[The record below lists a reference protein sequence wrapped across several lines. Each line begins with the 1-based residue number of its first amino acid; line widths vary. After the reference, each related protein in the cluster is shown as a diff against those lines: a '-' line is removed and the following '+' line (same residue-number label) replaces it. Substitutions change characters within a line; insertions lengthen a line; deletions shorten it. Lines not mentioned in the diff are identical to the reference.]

1 MNNSPGVAHRARQCP
16 SHLEMPLPPPTRMGH
31 TGRVTVIEQALRLN
45 PSERL
50 DLIGALWDS
59 LVDEGAELPISD
71 EQRTELRRRLLDH
84 RANPDA
90 VMTWDEAKRR
100 LTRR

>member
-1 MNNSPGVAHRARQCP
+1 M
-16 SHLEMPLPPPTRMGH
+16 SHTVG
-31 TGRVTVIEQALRLN
+31 VTVTDQALRLA
-45 PSERL
+45 PSDRL
-50 DLIGALWDS
+50 HLIGTLWDS
-59 LVDEGAELPISD
+59 LVDEGADLPISD

-90 VMTWDEAKRR
+90 VMSWDEVKRR

>member
-1 MNNSPGVAHRARQCP
+1 
-16 SHLEMPLPPPTRMGH
+16 MGH
-31 TGRVTVIEQALRLN
+31 TIGVTVTEQALRLA

-59 LVDEGAELPISD
+59 LVDEGADLPISD

-84 RANPDA
+84 RASPDA

>member
-1 MNNSPGVAHRARQCP
+1 
-16 SHLEMPLPPPTRMGH
+16 MGH

>member
-1 MNNSPGVAHRARQCP
+1 MS
-16 SHLEMPLPPPTRMGH
+16 H
-31 TGRVTVIEQALRLN
+31 TGGVTVTEQALRLA

-50 DLIGALWDS
+50 DLIGTLWDS
-59 LVDEGAELPISD
+59 LVDEGADLPISD

-90 VMTWDEAKRR
+90 VMSWDEAKRR

>member
-1 MNNSPGVAHRARQCP
+1 MS
-16 SHLEMPLPPPTRMGH
+16 
-31 TGRVTVIEQALRLN
+31 VTEQALRLA

-59 LVDEGAELPISD
+59 LVDEGADLPISD

-90 VMTWDEAKRR
+90 VMSWDEAKRR

>member
-1 MNNSPGVAHRARQCP
+1 VKFER
-16 SHLEMPLPPPTRMGH
+16 LTRTLGWSN
-31 TGRVTVIEQALRLN
+31 TGGVTVTEQALQLA

-50 DLIGALWDS
+50 DLIGTLWDS
-59 LVDEGAELPISD
+59 LLDEGVELPSSD

-90 VMTWDEAKRR
+90 VMSWDEAKQR
-100 LTRR
+100 LLRIGT